1 MAAKRKSIDRR
12 IVATP
17 DDTRVVMFR
26 ADTRRYDLTKL
37 PTPADITTF
46 LYRAFIGHYTT
57 AQAATQRHCWDAL
70 KAFGRFVAQDKSV
83 RSMHDMT
90 TAMVGRYKIWL
101 DSQKTRQGEPF
112 SPVFKHHQMSALR
125 QLVDWT
131 KRNHPQSLLVRIDFP
146 YNPFPDRQS
155 NPRPCLSEAQLKVI
169 LRACYEEIDDA
180 WMRFQTGQKILAS
193 TGPVEGC
200 HPSLCECVRG
210 MAAVSGGVMPT
221 MLELLDKKVG
231 VATVNRNGGLRVA
244 ASYLHLTPEKLA
256 AFFIAIAIQT
266 AGNPDA
272 IRQLRRN
279 CQVPHPLD
287 DNRITIDWSKGRAGG
302 NRKRA
307 QRRSFD
313 RRLPYAAPI
322 LIERVLAMTEP
333 LRAQAEPQVRDRLF
347 LVKSEKTGQVSE
359 IAVCTLGM
367 IVKRFVARANPRIV
381 IWNEAAPERHR
392 DSLPDFA
399 AVFLRGS
406 VATQHYK
413 SSGGDILVVQEI
425 LNHKNA
431 HTSDAYVRGPEVQ
444 KIQTETIARL
454 QGLMIA
460 WVTAADVPLPKLDT
474 VVGERATAPFG
485 HDCLNPM
492 AGIAA
497 GSQEGRVCPRF
508 GGCLRCPCLVIPLD
522 AVHLARILQAK
533 AALEI
538 ARLQL
543 DPQRWAL
550 LYAPSYRV
558 LVDEIL
564 PDFAG
569 GLYPEAQALIPTLP
583 QLPVIE

>member
-1 MAAKRKSIDRR
+1 M
-12 IVATP
+12 
-17 DDTRVVMFR
+17 
-26 ADTRRYDLTKL
+26 
-37 PTPADITTF
+37 PADITTF
-46 LYRAFIGHYTT
+46 LHRAFIGHYTT
-57 AQAATQRHCWDAL
+57 AQVATQRHCWDAL

-90 TAMVGRYKIWL
+90 TAMIGRYKIWL
-101 DSQKTRQGEPF
+101 DAQTTRLGEPA

-125 QLVDWT
+125 QVVDWT
-131 KRNHPQSLLVRIDFP
+131 KRNHPKSLPARIDFP

-155 NPRPCLSEAQLKVI
+155 KPRPCLSESQLKVI
-169 LRACYEEIDDA
+169 LRACYEEIDAA
-180 WMRFQTGQKILAS
+180 WMRFETGQKILAS

-210 MAAVSGGVMPT
+210 MAAVGGGVMPT
-221 MLELLDKKVG
+221 MLEMFDKKVG
-231 VATVNRNGGLRVA
+231 VATVRRNGGLRIA

-287 DNRITIDWSKGRAGG
+287 DNRTTIDWSKGRAGG
-302 NRKRA
+302 KRKRA

-322 LIERVLAMTEP
+322 LIERVLVMTEP
-333 LRAQAEPQVRDRLF
+333 LRTQAGANCRDGLF
-347 LVKSEKTGQVSE
+347 LVKSEKTGQVTE
-359 IAVCTLGM
+359 IAIGTLGTL
-367 IVKRFVARANPRIV
+367 VKRFVARANARIA

-399 AVFLRGS
+399 AAFLRGS
-406 VATQHYK
+406 VATEHYK
-413 SSGGDILVVQEI
+413 SSGGDILAVQEI

-431 HTSDAYVRGPEVQ
+431 HTSDAYVRGPEVRR
-444 KIQTETIARL
+444 IQAETIARL

-460 WVTAADVPLPKLDT
+460 WVTGADRAPSKPDT
-474 VVGERATAPFG
+474 VVGDRAIAPFG
-485 HDCLNPM
+485 HDCLNPL

-533 AALEI
+533 AAFEV

-543 DPQRWAL
+543 DPQRWIL
-550 LYAPSYRV
+550 LYAPSYRI
-558 LVDEIL
+558 LVEEIL
-564 PDFAG
+564 PDFAS